1 MFDSYNDFYAGNA
14 INLRSALDSEL
25 NLFKIDLEEED
36 KHKAREYRCSL
47 NEIQDTYAPETFFP
61 PIVRK
66 GADAS
71 FVPFVRKHDNELQ
84 GKLIIETSV
93 IFDRMESRNTSSLKL
108 KVDQEEQ
115 VELEDLDLE
124 GSFISTME
132 NPGFSSK
139 SLKKA
144 KSNNKRFALQENSQ
158 ILNYD
163 NDPRGFDSA
172 TKGKNRR
179 SVLEKRPNGVKQKPL
194 VACNCKKS
202 KCLRLYCECFAKG
215 LVCGVDCN
223 CDGCHNNENLS
234 ELRELVVQE
243 TLEKNPFAFK
253 SKYKKIVNENDKILH
268 SRGCNCSK
276 TGCVKNYCECY
287 NAGTGC
293 SRLCRCSNCKNEN
306 IEIDDGDVKI
316 YYDRVLRRRRKR
328 TTLDDCFQKKCEII
342 KKLKLV

>member
-47 NEIQDTYAPETFFP
+47 NEIQDTYSPETFFP

-71 FVPFVRKHDNELQ
+71 FVPFVKKYDNELQ

-93 IFDRMESRNTSSLKL
+93 IFDRMETRNPPNLQL
-108 KVDQEEQ
+108 KVDQEGE
-115 VELEDLDLE
+115 VELEDLELE
-124 GSFISTME
+124 GSFISTIE

-139 SLKKA
+139 NSKKF
-144 KSNNKRFALQENSQ
+144 KNSNKRFPLQETSQ
-158 ILNYD
+158 ILNFD
-163 NDPRGFDSA
+163 KDSQSFDSGI
-172 TKGKNRR
+172 KSKNRR
-179 SVLEKRPNGVKQKPL
+179 SVLEKKPNGVKQKPL

-215 LVCGVDCN
+215 LICGVDCN
-223 CDGCHNNENLS
+223 CDGCHNNEDLS

-253 SKYKKIVNENDKILH
+253 SKYKRIVNENDKILH

-306 IEIDDGDVKI
+306 IEIDDGEVKI

-328 TTLDDCFQKKCEII
+328 STLDDCFQKKCEII